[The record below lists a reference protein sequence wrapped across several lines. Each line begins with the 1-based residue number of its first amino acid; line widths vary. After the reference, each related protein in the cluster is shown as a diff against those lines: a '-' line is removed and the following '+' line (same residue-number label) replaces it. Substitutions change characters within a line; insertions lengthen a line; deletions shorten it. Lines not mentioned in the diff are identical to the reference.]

1 MRPEL
6 REYHSTVSHWAKICV
21 LAFVVQLLAV
31 SAFGY
36 SVLTH
41 EQLVDMMWTARLQPL
56 LRARFPDITAAQL
69 VEAHAYA
76 YGGAVIPDIGYYP
89 LGNPFFSNLV
99 HYARTGD
106 FVMELIRQSETP
118 DEYAFALGVLSHYVG
133 DTVGHPGSVN
143 QAVSIEYPKMR
154 AKYGKYVTFDENRVD
169 HLKIEFGFDMEQ
181 VALHRYA
188 PQQYHDY
195 IGFQVSK
202 SLLDRVFPVVY
213 GLPLQ
218 QVLPNE
224 DLAIGTFR
232 WSVSQVI
239 PEMTQ
244 VALAMHKKDMIRED
258 PTFSRRTFLYRLSH
272 SDYEKDWGHD
282 YQEPGLWTRM
292 LAWILRLFPK
302 VGPFRALAFN
312 NPTSQ
317 TENLYIQ
324 SINASF
330 DQYRVFLQSVRADAF
345 KLPDDDLDDGKPTH
359 AGEYALADS
368 TYALWL
374 ARLDAGHFSSTDIA
388 LRNNIEGFYDGA
400 AVVPAPAVQ
409 ADLAQLRAATVFSY

>member
-1 MRPEL
+1 V
-6 REYHSTVSHWAKICV
+6 TNCGKICV
-21 LAFVVQLLAV
+21 LVFVVQLLAV

-41 EQLVDMMWTARLQPL
+41 EQLVDMMWNAELIPL
-56 LRARFPDITAAQL
+56 MRARFPDISEAQL
-69 VEAHAYA
+69 LEAHAYA
-76 YGGAVIPDIGYYP
+76 YGGAVVPDMGYYP

-106 FVMELIRQSETP
+106 FITEMIRQSETP
-118 DEYAFALGVLSHYVG
+118 DEYAFALGVLSHYMG

-143 QAVSIEYPKMR
+143 QAVPIEYPKLR
-154 AKYGKYVTFDENRVD
+154 AKYGKYVTYDENTVD
-169 HLKIEFGFDMEQ
+169 HLKIEFGFDMEE

-202 SLLDRVFPVVY
+202 SLLERVFPVVY

-232 WSVSQVI
+232 WSVSRAI

-244 VALAMHKKDMIRED
+244 VALEIHKKDMIRED
-258 PTFSRRTFLYRLSH
+258 PTFSRRTFLYRLSK
-272 SDYEKDWGHD
+272 SDYKKDWGHD
-282 YQEPGLWTRM
+282 YRRPGLGARM
-292 LAWILRLFPK
+292 LAWILRLMPK

-330 DQYRVFLQSVRADAF
+330 DQYRAFLEAMRTD
-345 KLPDDDLDDGKPTH
+345 KLQLPNDDLDDGKPTH
-359 AGEYALADS
+359 VGEYALADS
-368 TYALWL
+368 IYALWL
-374 ARLDAGHFSSTDIA
+374 AKLDAGRFSSTDIA
-388 LRNNIEGFYDGA
+388 LRNNIEGFYAGA